1 MGIKILVLR
10 LWAQMQHSVE
20 LGWGRLLVLF
30 GLNFFT
36 IAWQNIHMYKSEQLA
51 VLGVDALFL
60 LAGVTIFVILL
71 DLVPGS
77 AVPSLPEFNG
87 RMQDEHTLEVE
98 LDKSQS
104 LNSLFE
110 QLSAQGVKVLSMR
123 NKANRLEE
131 LFVNLVEEGRK
142 A

>member
-1 MGIKILVLR
+1 M
-10 LWAQMQHSVE
+10 
-20 LGWGRLLVLF
+20 
-30 GLNFFT
+30 
-36 IAWQNIHMYKSEQLA
+36 
-51 VLGVDALFL
+51 
-60 LAGVTIFVILL
+60 
-71 DLVPGS
+71 P
-77 AVPSLPEFNG
+77 
-87 RMQDEHTLEVE
+87 DERTLEVD

-110 QLSAQGVKVLSMR
+110 QLSSQQVQVVSMR

>member
-1 MGIKILVLR
+1 MRIKTLVLR

-71 DLVPGS
+71 DLVPVMKLRRLLFQAAMGIS
-77 AVPSLPEFNG
+77 VLLAA
-87 RMQDEHTLEVE
+87 LECF
-98 LDKSQS
+98 SIYNYQS
-104 LNSLFE
+104 LVGAGIVTALLQTKPARFHPCFG
-110 QLSAQGVKVLSMR
+110 LPGVVST
-123 NKANRLEE
+123 
-131 LFVNLVEEGRK
+131 V
-142 A
+142 

>member
-1 MGIKILVLR
+1 
-10 LWAQMQHSVE
+10 
-20 LGWGRLLVLF
+20 
-30 GLNFFT
+30 
-36 IAWQNIHMYKSEQLA
+36 
-51 VLGVDALFL
+51 
-60 LAGVTIFVILL
+60 
-71 DLVPGS
+71 
-77 AVPSLPEFNG
+77 
-87 RMQDEHTLEVE
+87 MQDENTLEVE
-98 LDKSQS
+98 LEKSQS